1 MLYYNNLGKVFYE
14 QFLDILLGFFL
25 IFLILYFL
33 LMLHARQISS
43 PIGIGNVLY
52 RKE

>member
-43 PIGIGNVLY
+43 PIDIGNVSS
-52 RKE
+52 R